1 MEEIASCA
9 DIQISSSVL
18 SLKRSQLQA
27 LSASSVLSFERSQLR
42 AFSASSVLSFE
53 RFQLRAF
60 SASSV
65 FSFEHSNI
73 WMSAQLAISST
84 VLYSKAIGFLAHFFN
99 FSSAI
104 RATCGSFVYF
114 AGLADLNE
122 LHCIGSHYAVLKL
135 DKTNQ
140 KCILH
145 ISFTTWLC
153 VF

>member
-1 MEEIASCA
+1 
-9 DIQISSSVL
+9 
-18 SLKRSQLQA
+18 
-27 LSASSVLSFERSQLR
+27 
-42 AFSASSVLSFE
+42 
-53 RFQLRAF
+53 
-60 SASSV
+60 
-65 FSFEHSNI
+65 
-73 WMSAQLAISST
+73 MSAQLAISST
-84 VLYSKAIGFLAHFFN
+84 VLYSKEIGFLAYFFN

-145 ISFTTWLC
+145 ISFTTNLV
-153 VF
+153 VFLELESQFQLLEERMIQVERRAKNGPFSLALIGSDPSKVASFVSLEKWKQQDTFCFRYALTRDDDFVVTLYFI